1 MITAS
6 TNTLHNAITCII
18 ANTMINRVCLLGRV
32 WGYFPAATST
42 GKWQGGVPF
51 VCTCIQDF
59 KYHKKIK

>member
-51 VCTCIQDF
+51 ISMR
-59 KYHKKIK
+59 KAKKIKF